1 MRMIVRRYLS
11 SDYAILLAF
20 VLALSACAGD
30 EHQDIKNWMKTEEA
44 GMRGRITPLPQ
55 LKTFAVVDF
64 DTASVGDPF
73 QVSKLDPDKR
83 GAGANR
89 PDTNRRR
96 EPLEAYPLESLKL
109 VGMMVSKDG
118 KPVALVQ
125 ADKTIYQIRVGN
137 YIGQNFGLV
146 TKISESELDLKEL
159 IEDANGDWVER
170 MGTMQL
176 QEREAKQ

>member
-1 MRMIVRRYLS
+1 MLKCHS
-11 SDYAILLAF
+11 SFGGGLAVLTLALL
-20 VLALSACAGD
+20 LSACGAD
-30 EHQDIKNWMKTEEA
+30 EHQDIKNWMQAEQA
-44 GMRGRITPLPQ
+44 NMRGRVPPLPQ

-64 DTASVGDPF
+64 DSATVGDPF
-73 QVSKLDPDKR
+73 LASKLDPEKR

-109 VGMMVSKDG
+109 VGMMISKDG

-125 ADKTIYQIRVGN
+125 ADKTIYQIRTGN

-146 TKISESELDLKEL
+146 TKISETELALKEL

-176 QEREAKQ
+176 QEQEAKR

>member
-1 MRMIVRRYLS
+1 MLKCHAGLNG
-11 SDYAILLAF
+11 YAVAAALT
-20 VLALSACAGD
+20 VVLSACGAD
-30 EHQDIKNWMKTEEA
+30 EHQDIKNWMQTEQA
-44 GMRGRITPLPQ
+44 GMRGRVPPLPQ

-64 DTASVGDPF
+64 DAASVGDPF
-73 QVSKLDPDKR
+73 QASKLDPEKR
-83 GAGANR
+83 GTGANR

-109 VGMMVSKDG
+109 VGMMISKDG

-125 ADKTIYQIRVGN
+125 ADKTIFQIHTGN

-146 TKISESELDLKEL
+146 TKISETELALKEL

-176 QEREAKQ
+176 QEQEAK